1 MPRALWKGSI
11 RLGML
16 TVPVKL
22 YSAVR
27 SRGIGFRMLHDQDL
41 APIRHA
47 MVCPVDDEE
56 IPAEHRVKGFEVRKG
71 EYVIVTKEE
80 LAALEPEASR
90 EIHVEDFI
98 DREAIDSTFFD
109 TAYYLGPD
117 TGGAD
122 GYRLL
127 VAAILKAGKTAVVRW
142 VMRKREY
149 LGALQLAGEK
159 NNVLYVETL
168 HYPDEVLDPDGGFDL
183 AKVKYT
189 AGERKMAGQL
199 VDSLAGEF
207 DPSEFKDDF
216 TEKVMNLLERKAA
229 GEKIKLPA
237 AHRDAAKAPRDTDL
251 TRILRASIKAAESTT
266 PRASNTSRLPA
277 RTRLTRSTRRTPRR
291 G

>member
-1 MPRALWKGSI
+1 MARALWKGSI

-27 SRGIGFRMLHDQDL
+27 ARGIAFRMLHDQDL

-47 MVCPVDDEE
+47 MVCPIDEE
-56 IPAEHRVKGFEVRKG
+56 EVPAEHRLKGFEVRAG

-98 DREAIDSTFFD
+98 NREAIDSTYFD

-127 VAAILKAGKTAVVRW
+127 VAAMLKAGKTAVVRW
-142 VMRKREY
+142 IMRKREY

-168 HYPDEVLDPDGGFDL
+168 HYHDEVLDPDGGFDPT
-183 AKVKYT
+183 KVKYT
-189 AGERKMAGQL
+189 AGERKMAKQL

-207 DPSEFKDDF
+207 DPSEFTDDF
-216 TEKVMNLLERKAA
+216 TKKVMDLLNRKAA

-237 AHRDAAKAPRDTDL
+237 IRRETVKAPGDADL
-251 TRILRASIKAAESTT
+251 TRILRASIKAAGSTAT
-266 PRASNTSRLPA
+266 RAVSANRLPA
-277 RTRLTRSTRRTPRR
+277 RTRAPRTARRTTRRA
-291 G
+291 